1 MHSNSPASAPTSQA
15 GHDAAR
21 ECAAIAA
28 DLERL
33 KALIAEAGDKLTAS
47 FAQVGDLAPQLGR
60 TPAER
65 TQLSTAVA
73 VAITALQFQDMA
85 TQLTSHAQRRLTVL
99 ENCLKTLAAGEVD
112 PLLASTRMQP
122 VRQAGIGSGS
132 IDLF

>member
-1 MHSNSPASAPTSQA
+1 MHSHAEHRAEATQA

-33 KALIAEAGDKLTAS
+33 KVLIAEAGEKLTAS
-47 FAQVGDLAPQLGR
+47 FAKVGDLAPHLGR
-60 TPAER
+60 TEAER
-65 TQLSTAVA
+65 RELGAAVA

-85 TQLTSHAQRRLTVL
+85 TQLTAHAQRRLTVL
-99 ENCLKTLAAGEVD
+99 ETCLKTLAAGEAD
-112 PLLASTRMQP
+112 PLLATTRMQP
-122 VRQAGIGSGS
+122 VRQAGMNAGA